1 MTGTN
6 HTVAGLT
13 DGVEY
18 TKEHLKDTRLEMPF
32 LDFGWYPKTRV
43 MFPLTHVI
51 ICAKLESVR
60 ERLILW
66 TSIARETLTETF
78 PLTMPA

>member
-32 LDFGWYPKTRV
+32 LDFGWYPKTRLLL
-43 MFPLTHVI
+43 PTRAI
-51 ICAKLESVR
+51 PEP
-60 ERLILW
+60 EPRLLRRW
-66 TSIARETLTETF
+66 
-78 PLTMPA
+78 P